1 MPENQD
7 FVRTMPMNRDLSKS
21 STREGQQQKLIAGG
35 KSDQE
40 SPMSRYNL
48 P

>member
-1 MPENQD
+1 MSENQD
-7 FVRTMPMNRDLSKS
+7 FVRAMPMNRDLSKS
-21 STREGQQQKLIAGG
+21 STREREHKVIAGG